1 MADEL
6 FTRSVRIERP
16 ASEVFDW
23 HERPGAFARLCPP
36 WQKVE
41 MTAHQGGI
49 RDGAR
54 VSLRTKVGPL
64 WLRWEIAH
72 CDYVAGRQFKDVLL
86 RGPFSKWEHLHRV
99 EPAGPEA
106 CVLHDEISYRLPG
119 GWLGR
124 LAGAAFVRRDLQRLF
139 AYRHAITKSD
149 VEGRQR

>member
-16 ASEVFDW
+16 AVQVFEW

-41 MTAHQGGI
+41 ITAQQGGI

-54 VSLRTKVGPL
+54 VSLRTKMGPL
-64 WLRWEIAH
+64 WLQWEIAH
-72 CDYVAGRQFKDVLL
+72 CDYVAGRQFRDVLL
-86 RGPFSKWEHLHRV
+86 RGPFAKWEHLHRI
-99 EPAGPEA
+99 EPAGLEA
-106 CVLHDEISYRLPG
+106 SVLHDEIRYRLPG

-124 LAGAAFVRRDLQRLF
+124 LAGAGFVRRDLARLF
-139 AYRHAITKSD
+139 AYRHAITKSELE
-149 VEGRQR
+149 VG